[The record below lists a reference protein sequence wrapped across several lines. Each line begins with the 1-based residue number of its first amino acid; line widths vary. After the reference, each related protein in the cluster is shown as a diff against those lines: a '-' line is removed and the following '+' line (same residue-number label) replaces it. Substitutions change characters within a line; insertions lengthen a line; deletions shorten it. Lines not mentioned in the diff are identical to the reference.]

1 MAKIAKYASTCSHG
15 AAQDWFHLKT
25 TYASDIGVQSQ
36 LADCP
41 VHCLFEDEV
50 GRVMAASKNPASPG
64 YAIAT
69 MIMAAY
75 TKFDSE
81 LAEAKR
87 QDQKKTI
94 PAIHYPI
101 LTGVGATAPE
111 TFLASLD
118 EATLRGGLIG
128 RRLVVPLNPPTR
140 RAPMHHGRIHRP
152 EVDPKS
158 QLPLRLKEAMDRLW
172 KFVRGGE
179 CLAGCSPDKRPDL
192 SVWRVGVPSRVDG
205 GELAIHAEDRG
216 RR

>member
-75 TKFDSE
+75 TKFDSG

-140 RAPMHHGRIHRP
+140 SGRRCTTGGCTGLKSTP
-152 EVDPKS
+152 EVAASASPERGNGP
-158 QLPLRLKEAMDRLW
+158 PLEIRP
-172 KFVRGGE
+172 RG
-179 CLAGCSPDKRPDL
+179 
-192 SVWRVGVPSRVDG
+192 
-205 GELAIHAEDRG
+205 
-216 RR
+216 